1 MISFSHFRL
10 NQLTLLLLCWR
21 HLAPTSSVR
30 VIETNSFRSEKAS
43 GYLQQPSD
51 NYREEKQPRYVDSS
65 ELRYDENP
73 GPFFPIQFPSP
84 IKYDQS
90 NAIRYQMI
98 ERDNTQTQFG
108 KFDLGNIDIGG
119 ELDSEEADDEGP
131 APPPLISADRDIEI
145 YQNPGRLPP
154 PYSGES
160 IELEM
165 FDLPEDVF
173 YSDSPVENHPG

>member
-1 MISFSHFRL
+1 M
-10 NQLTLLLLCWR
+10 CWR
-21 HLAPTSSVR
+21 HIAPTSSVR
-30 VIETNSFRSEKAS
+30 IIETNSFRSEKTS
-43 GYLQQPSD
+43 GVFQQSD
-51 NYREEKQPRYVDSS
+51 NYREEKLVETNIQPRYVDSS
-65 ELRYDENP
+65 EIRYDENP

-154 PYSGES
+154 PYWSVLHARGPSLWTDWEQN
-160 IELEM
+160 
-165 FDLPEDVF
+165 PKV
-173 YSDSPVENHPG
+173 

>member
-1 MISFSHFRL
+1 M
-10 NQLTLLLLCWR
+10 
-21 HLAPTSSVR
+21 R
-30 VIETNSFRSEKAS
+30 VIETNSFRGEKAP
-43 GYLQQPSD
+43 GRHQPPDS
-51 NYREEKQPRYVDSS
+51 YREEKLVQTNNQPRYVDSS

-90 NAIRYQMI
+90 NAIRYQVI
-98 ERDNTQTQFG
+98 ERDNAETR
-108 KFDLGNIDIGG
+108 FDLGDIDIGD
-119 ELDSEEADDEGP
+119 ESEDSEEA
-131 APPPLISADRDIEI
+131 APLISMDRDIEI
-145 YQNPGRLPP
+145 YQNPARLL

-173 YSDSPVENHPG
+173 YSDFPTENHPGKNIFCIKCVVHYIFT